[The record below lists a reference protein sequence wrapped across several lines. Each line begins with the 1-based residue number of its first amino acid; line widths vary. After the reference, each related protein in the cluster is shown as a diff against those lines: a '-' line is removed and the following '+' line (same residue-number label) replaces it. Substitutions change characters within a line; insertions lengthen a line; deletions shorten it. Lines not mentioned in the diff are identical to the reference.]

1 MVFITSQSLAAEISR
16 QQNMAKEIAGEQ
28 AKISSGKKI
37 NAPSDDPQAWVQ
49 ISEVGRQQS
58 VNTTWSSN
66 VTYGQS
72 RAVAASTN
80 LSEINNLMTK
90 VTELLVGST
99 STGPNSPGRE
109 ATAQSI
115 EGIRQTIHDLLYQTD
130 YQGSPVFD
138 DTNTV
143 NIPVGT
149 GLAVEAVGTRQSI
162 TDNAVGTQSIDDV
175 LAAAITAVR
184 SGDSTAL
191 STSLTDSR
199 AALDHVIV
207 AQSIQSVREQRL
219 DDFSTRLADKKL
231 ALTER
236 RSGLEDTDLNEVIT
250 SLQSKLLTLE
260 AAQSAFARI
269 SKQSLFDL
277 LR

>member
-1 MVFITSQSLAAEISR
+1 MVFITSQSLTAEISR

-58 VNTTWSSN
+58 VNVTWASN

-72 RAVAASTN
+72 RATAASTN
-80 LSEINNLMTK
+80 LAEVNNLMTK

-115 EGIRQTIHDLLYQTD
+115 EGIRQTIRDLLYQTD

-175 LAAAITAVR
+175 LGAAIAAVR
-184 SGDSTAL
+184 SGDSEAL
-191 STSLTDSR
+191 KTSLTDSR

-236 RSGLEDTDLNEVIT
+236 RSTLEDTNLNEVIT